1 MSYWE
6 NLVATK
12 PRHPFLLFLTVLV
25 YVVGFSLIV
34 VDYMLGG
41 IR

>member
-6 NLVATK
+6 KLVATK
-12 PRHPFLLFLTVLV
+12 PRHLLLFFLTVLV

-34 VDYMLGG
+34 VDYILGG
-41 IR
+41 I